1 MAIDYETFIKS
12 HLKTAVSQGNIEI
25 WYQPQ
30 IRALSGQ
37 VCGFEALARWNDPE
51 LGYLYPDQFIPV
63 LEKNYMIHMLDS
75 YVVEEVC
82 RIQSERLAQGDQL
95 IPVSVNLSLE
105 DFQAMDIVGFIDSC
119 ADRYQVPHN
128 YIKIEI
134 TETMIHDDPEALHK
148 KLDSLRELG
157 FEVWLDD
164 FGSGYSSLN
173 VLKDYDLDLLKI
185 DREFFSDFSQKSRS
199 IIASI
204 IRTSK
209 DIGMRSLAEGVETAE
224 QFLFLKR
231 IGCDLIQGYYF
242 GRPAPLGQGMA
253 ELNERGIFP
262 EERSAINFWN
272 EADKI
277 KLLTDLPIALIMDD
291 GTSLTAVHISSAH
304 LEERLSCGLS
314 TVSDGGNYCPPAD
327 HFFNQRVADFLR
339 SLSSDGKKASEL
351 VNHNGSYI
359 RLTAR
364 EVVRAKSH
372 VLYLLS
378 LSNISVS
385 ENEVANTAINGIL
398 RDNLQ
403 LFNQVSVID
412 PDDMKI
418 TFFSGSHSHYSDEP
432 GMAQENFRDFASRSV
447 YPDDKVLFLDFT
459 DLKTLPDR
467 LGNAETPF
475 LSQAFRMRNDKGEYQ
490 WEELCFVTG
499 SGINKN
505 LVVSFRHTMPVNNDE
520 IAHRVFTSLGVSED
534 QMTSAD
540 TSVTSEDLMR
550 NLQLGSTLKFFWK
563 DSNRRFLGASRTFL
577 NYYGIQDVKEILGKT
592 DDDIQWNVSPEI
604 YRRDELEV
612 LESGRHIV
620 ASPGK
625 CIAGGVPRDIVATK
639 LPLFKDGKIVG
650 LVGFFID
657 SDNSAYLARDIRSAR
672 FLDKTTGLLNT
683 QGLIPVIR
691 GYVNSWE
698 IRGTDFTLKR
708 FHLHGYHR
716 ILREYGPA
724 DTSKIL
730 RAVADKLR
738 GAVGLRAVL
747 SYGGSGDIFTLYQAG
762 SPEEDALFEKSV
774 IETIQSVHEV
784 DGLVCT
790 FFADCTSVR
799 YSDSG
804 NSDAMTRLLTDKV
817 PANNEAA
824 N

>member
-1 MAIDYETFIKS
+1 MDVSSYIISNLDTAISNGE
-12 HLKTAVSQGNIEI
+12 IEI

-37 VCGFEALARWNDPE
+37 VCGFEALARWKDPE
-51 LGYLYPDQFIPV
+51 MGYLYPDQFIPV
-63 LEKNYMIHMLDS
+63 LEKNFLIHKLDS
-75 YVVEEVC
+75 FVVEEVC
-82 RIQSERLAQGDQL
+82 KIQSQRLELARQL

-134 TETMIHDDPEALHK
+134 TETMIHGDPESLHRQ
-148 KLDSLRELG
+148 LDSLRELG

-185 DREFFSDFSQKSRS
+185 DKDFFSDFSQKSRS

-209 DIGMRSLAEGVETAE
+209 EIGMRSLAEGVETEE

-242 GRPAPLGQGMA
+242 GRPAPLEQELE
-253 ELNERGIFP
+253 ELNSRNIFS

-291 GTSLTAVHISSAH
+291 GTALNTVYISDAH
-304 LEERLSCGLS
+304 LDERLSCGLS
-314 TVSDGGNYCPPAD
+314 PVHDGEDYCTPEDP
-327 HFFNQRVADFLR
+327 FFNQKAASFLR
-339 SLSSDGKKASEL
+339 SLPPDGENASEL
-351 VNHNGSYI
+351 VNHNGNYI
-359 RLTAR
+359 KLTAR
-364 EVVRAKSH
+364 EVVRSKCH
-372 VLYLLS
+372 VLYLLT

-385 ENEVANTAINGIL
+385 ENQVANASINGIL

-412 PDDMKI
+412 PVNMKI
-418 TFFSGSHSHYSDEP
+418 TFFSGSHSRSSGKP
-432 GMAQENFRDFASRSV
+432 GMAREDILDFASRSV
-447 YPDDKVLFLDFT
+447 YPDDRALFLEFT
-459 DLKTLPDR
+459 DVDTLPER
-467 LGNAETPF
+467 LRKNDVPF

-490 WEELCFVTG
+490 WEELCYVFG
-499 SGINKN
+499 SGINKD

-520 IAHRVFTSLGVSED
+520 IAHRVFTSLGVSEK
-534 QMTSAD
+534 QMDSLD
-540 TSVTSEDLMR
+540 VSVTSEDLWR

-563 DSNRRFLGASRTFL
+563 DANRRFLGASRTFL
-577 NYYGIQDVKEILGKT
+577 NYYGIQNVKEIIGKT

-604 YRRDELEV
+604 YRKDELDV
-612 LESGRHIV
+612 LKAGKHVI
-620 ASPGK
+620 ASPGR

-639 LPLFKDGKIVG
+639 LPVFKDGRIVG
-650 LVGFFID
+650 MVGFFVD
-657 SDNSAYLARDIRSAR
+657 SDNSAFMSSSIRAAR
-672 FLDKTTGLLNT
+672 FLDDATGLLNT
-683 QGLIPVIR
+683 RGLIPVIR
-691 GYVNSWE
+691 GYGNIWE
-698 IRGTDFTLKR
+698 VRGTDFTMKR
-708 FHLHGYHR
+708 FHLHGYR
-716 ILREYGPA
+716 RLLREYGLES
-724 DTSKIL
+724 TENIL

-738 GAVGLRAVL
+738 GAIGLRAVL
-747 SYGGSGDIFTLYQAG
+747 AYGGSGDIFTLYQAR
-762 SPEEDALFEKSV
+762 SPEDDARFEDTV
-774 IETIQSVHEV
+774 IETIQSVREV
-784 DGLVCT
+784 DGLACT

-799 YSDSG
+799 YSESK
-804 NSDAMTRLLTDKV
+804 SPDAMTRLLMDKV
-817 PANNEAA
+817 PV
-824 N
+824 

>member
-1 MAIDYETFIKS
+1 MDVSSYIISNLDTAISNGE
-12 HLKTAVSQGNIEI
+12 IEI

-37 VCGFEALARWNDPE
+37 VCGFEALARWKDPE
-51 LGYLYPDQFIPV
+51 MGYLYPDQFIPV
-63 LEKNYMIHMLDS
+63 LEKNFLIHKLDS
-75 YVVEEVC
+75 FVVEEVC
-82 RIQSERLAQGDQL
+82 KVQSQRLEWGRQL

-119 ADRYQVPHN
+119 SGRYQVPHN

-134 TETMIHDDPEALHK
+134 TETMIHGDPESLHRQ
-148 KLDSLRELG
+148 LDSLRELG

-185 DREFFSDFSQKSRS
+185 DKDFFSDFSQKSRS

-209 DIGMRSLAEGVETAE
+209 DIGMRSLAEGVETEE

-242 GRPAPLGQGMA
+242 GRPAPLEQEM
-253 ELNERGIFP
+253 EDLTRRSIFP

-291 GTSLTAVHISSAH
+291 GTTLSTVYISDAH
-304 LEERLSCGLS
+304 LDERLSCGLS
-314 TVSDGGNYCPPAD
+314 PVHDGEDYCTPEDP
-327 HFFNQRVADFLR
+327 FFSQKAASFLR
-339 SLSSDGKKASEL
+339 SLPPDGENASEL

-359 RLTAR
+359 KLTAR
-364 EVVRAKSH
+364 EVVRAKCH
-372 VLYLLS
+372 VLYLLT

-385 ENEVANTAINGIL
+385 ENQVANSSINGIL

-412 PDDMKI
+412 PEEMKI
-418 TFFSGSHSHYSDEP
+418 TFFSGSHSRYSGKP
-432 GMAQENFRDFASRSV
+432 GMAREDIQDFASRYV
-447 YPDDKVLFLDFT
+447 YPDDRALFLEFADV
-459 DLKTLPDR
+459 DTLHAR
-467 LGNAETPF
+467 LGRADVPF

-499 SGINKN
+499 SGINKD

-520 IAHRVFTSLGVSED
+520 IAHRVFTSLGVSEKEMD
-534 QMTSAD
+534 SLD
-540 TSVTSEDLMR
+540 VSVTSEDLWR

-563 DSNRRFLGASRTFL
+563 DANRRFLGASRTFL
-577 NYYGIQDVKEILGKT
+577 NYYGIQDVKEIIGKT

-604 YRRDELEV
+604 YRRDELDV
-612 LESGRHIV
+612 LEAGRHIV
-620 ASPGK
+620 ASHGK

-639 LPLFKDGKIVG
+639 LPLFKGGRIVG
-650 LVGFFID
+650 LVGFFVD
-657 SDNSAYLARDIRSAR
+657 SDSSAYMSSGIRAAR
-672 FLDKTTGLLNT
+672 FLDDATGLLNT
-683 QGLIPVIR
+683 RGLIPVIR
-691 GYVNSWE
+691 GYGNIWE
-698 IRGTDFTLKR
+698 VRGTDFTMKR
-708 FHLHGYHR
+708 FHLHGYR
-716 ILREYGPA
+716 RLLREYGSES
-724 DTSKIL
+724 TKKIL

-738 GAVGLRAVL
+738 GALGLRAVL
-747 SYGGSGDIFTLYQAG
+747 AYGGSGDIFTLYQAR
-762 SPEEDALFEKSV
+762 SPEDDARFEDTV
-774 IETIQSVHEV
+774 IETIQSVREV
-784 DGLVCT
+784 DGLACT

-799 YSDSG
+799 YSESK
-804 NSDAMTRLLTDKV
+804 STDAMTRMLMDKV
-817 PANNEAA
+817 PV
-824 N
+824 